1 MKSASDRPADAAL
14 GRRMGG
20 AFAGAVRTQSGFLI
34 VFILALGV
42 VITIVNPNFIR
53 PQNIINILGQISVV
67 GIVAVGMGMV
77 LIGGEFDISVGSQI
91 SLVGSVLAIIIT
103 TTGNYALAVVCALLL
118 GTVLG
123 FTNGI
128 IVTKSR
134 CASFIITLG
143 TRAAYHGIVLV
154 VTRGR
159 NFSLQGTFEFLGRST
174 IGPIPFP
181 VIIFFLV
188 LILAFVT
195 LKYTRFGRT
204 LYTAGGNAKAAYL
217 SGVNVDWYKIITY
230 TLCGVLTALASIVL
244 ISKLGASYPNT
255 GDGYEMDGLASIV
268 VGGVS
273 LWGGKGSA
281 WGIFLGVVVFGVMSN
296 SLNMVNVSP
305 YFREIFIG
313 AIIILASVLSRLG
326 EAKK

>member
-1 MKSASDRPADAAL
+1 MKSSIDRPAAAA
-14 GRRMGG
+14 GRVGSSL
-20 AFAGAVRTQSGFLI
+20 AGAVRTQSGFLI
-34 VFILALGV
+34 IFILVLGI
-42 VITIVNPNFIR
+42 VITLVNRNFIR
-53 PQNIINILGQISVV
+53 PQNIINILGQISIV
-67 GIVAVGMGMV
+67 GIVSVGMGLV

-103 TTGNYALAVVCALLL
+103 TTGNYALAVVTALLL
-118 GTVLG
+118 GTALG

-143 TRAAYHGIVLV
+143 TRAAYHGMVLV
-154 VTRGR
+154 LTRGR
-159 NFSLQGTFEFLGRST
+159 NFSLQGKFEFLGRST

-181 VIIFFLV
+181 VIVFFSV
-188 LILAFVT
+188 LILAFLA

-204 LYTAGGNAKAAYL
+204 LFAAGGNAKAAYL
-217 SGVNVDWYKIITY
+217 SGVNVDWYKIVTY
-230 TLCGVLTALASIVL
+230 TLCGVLTALASLVL

-255 GDGYEMDGLASIV
+255 GDGYEMDALASIV

>member
-1 MKSASDRPADAAL
+1 MKSRSERPDGVAL
-14 GRRMGG
+14 GSRAGG
-20 AFAGAVRTQSGFLI
+20 ALAGAVRTQSGFLI
-34 VFILALGV
+34 AFILALGV

-53 PQNIINILGQISVV
+53 PQNIINILGQISIV
-67 GIVAVGMGMV
+67 GIVSVGMGMV

-103 TTGNYALAVVCALLL
+103 TTGNYALAVAAALLL
-118 GTVLG
+118 GTALG

-143 TRAAYHGIVLV
+143 TRAAYHGMVLV

-159 NFSLQGTFEFLGRST
+159 NFSLQGKFEFLGRST

-188 LILAFVT
+188 LILAFIT

-204 LYTAGGNAKAAYL
+204 LFTAGGNAKAAYL

-230 TLCGVLTALASIVL
+230 TLCGVLTALASLVL

-255 GDGYEMDGLASIV
+255 GDGYEMDALASIV

>member
-1 MKSASDRPADAAL
+1 M
-14 GRRMGG
+14 
-20 AFAGAVRTQSGFLI
+20 
-34 VFILALGV
+34 
-42 VITIVNPNFIR
+42 
-53 PQNIINILGQISVV
+53 
-67 GIVAVGMGMV
+67 
-77 LIGGEFDISVGSQI
+77 
-91 SLVGSVLAIIIT
+91 
-103 TTGNYALAVVCALLL
+103 CALLL
-118 GTVLG
+118 GTALG

-143 TRAAYHGIVLV
+143 TRAAYHGMVLV

-159 NFSLQGTFEFLGRST
+159 NFSLQGKFEFLGRST

-181 VIIFFLV
+181 VIIFFVV

-217 SGVNVDWYKIITY
+217 SGVNVDWYKIMSY
-230 TLCGVLTALASIVL
+230 TLCGVLTALASLVL

-255 GDGYEMDGLASIV
+255 GDGYEMDALASIV